1 MDNLFSAQ
9 NAPPD
14 NPKKFGKLL
23 YSLIHVALPQDK
35 PKGWYQRH
43 FAYILD
49 IPYEK
54 LTQWTAGNIND
65 VKSGRALT
73 PELFI
78 RLVEKLWKLGALT
91 TAEQVLAFARCAGK
105 YKEKGVW
112 LSYDALLNDDWFR
125 QLVAPA
131 VSEESAPLSDH
142 WVLRSDVLSGVIGKI
157 KTRLGKVVV
166 LQGKPGTGKSTLMAQ
181 LAHDKDVQVHFSN
194 RIYRANPNERTALAI
209 LRDWYHQCNG
219 ITANWGDDE
228 YKLRQALKGKLQG
241 EYSLLLLDGVE
252 KAEQVLP
259 LMVQDPSKGVVVIA
273 TRVPQV
279 CRDLGPGAEIIEMPG
294 FTPAEAE
301 EYLRLVWNVTSLD
314 DQAAL
319 AYQAVIAWV
328 NGNPLALH
336 YAAHRASQ
344 IGWPAL
350 LALLQEPPTGPL
362 PTDMLDEIYRPL
374 DLGYQALPADL
385 QHAFCQ
391 IGALPELREYDLDVF
406 RSLWNLPA
414 NQTKNRLDQLVNQF
428 GALIP
433 HQVESQTI
441 WRIHQQTYYF
451 ARDIFERKLSPKD
464 KAAARGWLGRYHRQ
478 PAQKGF
484 FWQFNRSM
492 PVMTAVDLVSLV
504 QSYPRLRIQ
513 SKLRSLLFPQN
524 WDVIT
529 QNTPALSSQEYGIAE
544 RLRQGQK
551 NWYMMALTLYCAML
565 ISLLLTGLALVSAA
579 LARPLIAVFL
589 IISILGAIF
598 MIAYTIYNLFSLR
611 AWHWIYT
618 IIANQGNIPNEYPPR
633 KKSKFRFRTL
643 LYFWPAIIAFLYLGY

>member
-1 MDNLFSAQ
+1 
-9 NAPPD
+9 
-14 NPKKFGKLL
+14 
-23 YSLIHVALPQDK
+23 V
-35 PKGWYQRH
+35 
-43 FAYILD
+43 
-49 IPYEK
+49 
-54 LTQWTAGNIND
+54 
-65 VKSGRALT
+65 
-73 PELFI
+73 
-78 RLVEKLWKLGALT
+78 
-91 TAEQVLAFARCAGK
+91 
-105 YKEKGVW
+105 
-112 LSYDALLNDDWFR
+112 
-125 QLVAPA
+125 
-131 VSEESAPLSDH
+131 
-142 WVLRSDVLSGVIGKI
+142 
-157 KTRLGKVVV
+157 
-166 LQGKPGTGKSTLMAQ
+166 
-181 LAHDKDVQVHFSN
+181 
-194 RIYRANPNERTALAI
+194 
-209 LRDWYHQCNG
+209 
-219 ITANWGDDE
+219 
-228 YKLRQALKGKLQG
+228 
-241 EYSLLLLDGVE
+241 
-252 KAEQVLP
+252 
-259 LMVQDPSKGVVVIA
+259 
-273 TRVPQV
+273 
-279 CRDLGPGAEIIEMPG
+279 
-294 FTPAEAE
+294 
-301 EYLRLVWNVTSLD
+301 
-314 DQAAL
+314 
-319 AYQAVIAWV
+319 
-328 NGNPLALH
+328 
-336 YAAHRASQ
+336 
-344 IGWPAL
+344 
-350 LALLQEPPTGPL
+350 
-362 PTDMLDEIYRPL
+362 
-374 DLGYQALPADL
+374 
-385 QHAFCQ
+385 
-391 IGALPELREYDLDVF
+391 REYDLDVF

-451 ARDIFERKLSPKD
+451 ARDIGERKLSPKD
-464 KAAARGWLGRYHRQ
+464 KVAARGWLGRYHRQ

-618 IIANQGNIPNEYPPR
+618 IIANQGNIPNEYPSR

-643 LYFWPAIIAFLYLGY
+643 LYFWPAIIAFLYLGILTYLAVR